1 MFWNNISIKKGYKVA
16 RPGITESEVFEAI
29 ENLLAL
35 ELKITVVS
43 IREHLQRGS
52 PNTINR
58 HLRTWKKL
66 QEQNKYGDPAQIRK
80 LRSKNLALQADF
92 KKHQQHVQE
101 LSEQLL
107 DQDRKILQLKKEFKE
122 KEQIQ
127 NNLEKELHQVQ
138 LIAETMTVKYEAS
151 VEERKTVVEPL
162 LKSQQEQISQFS
174 QDLQAINIESLKR
187 VREIGMA
194 GQDKLLEE
202 KIKVKELTEE
212 NKVLQ
217 IQIKQL
223 QKELEQTKNLHIP
236 LQNKIK
242 QQEKLI
248 ANCLDP
254 NKMSQLKELEEEL
267 NDVC

>member
-1 MFWNNISIKKGYKVA
+1 MA
-16 RPGITESEVFEAI
+16 RPGITEAEVFEAI
-29 ENLLAL
+29 EDLLAL
-35 ELKITVVS
+35 ELKITVVN
-43 IREHLQRGS
+43 IREHLLRGS

-92 KKHQQHVQE
+92 KKQQQQVQK

-107 DQDRKILQLKKEFKE
+107 DQDRKILQLKKELKE
-122 KEQIQ
+122 KEQRQ
-127 NNLEKELHQVQ
+127 NNLVKELHQTQ
-138 LIAETMTVKYEAS
+138 LIAETMTVKYETS
-151 VEERKTVVEPL
+151 VAERHTVVEPL
-162 LKSQQEQISQFS
+162 LKNQQEQIAQFS
-174 QDLQAINIESLKR
+174 QDLQAINRESLKR
-187 VREIGMA
+187 VRGISMA

-202 KIKVKELTEE
+202 KIKVKELIEE
-212 NKVLQ
+212 NKDLQ
-217 IQIKQL
+217 TQIKQL
-223 QKELEQTKNLHIP
+223 KKTIEQTKELHIP

-254 NKMSQLKELEEEL
+254 NKMSQFMELEEEIS
-267 NDVC
+267 NVG